1 MCLWFDL
8 YTGCFALKVSL
19 ICTTLQNKVY
29 IAWLLIF
36 SACTSPALS
45 RDDFLRNKSSDSCW
59 VTMTRQHFHPDSMTT
74 STDCS
79 QTSCRVC
86 QLLVT
91 WLLKFHMT
99 FANTTRLYI
108 ETTPLTLSILDMDVA
123 FYTSLMFSNAH
134 HALSQCNT
142 RLRFLFVNNK
152 YLFLWYLAP
161 TMSGVTSPTKQ
172 EKEFVNLNLY
182 TQLLL

>member
-8 YTGCFALKVSL
+8 YIQVFRFKVSL
-19 ICTTLQNKVY
+19 ICTTLQNMVY
-29 IAWLLIF
+29 IAWLNLIF
-36 SACTSPALS
+36 SACTSLALS

-59 VTMTRQHFHPDSMTT
+59 VAMTRQHFHPDPMTI

-79 QTSCRVC
+79 QTSCRVW
-86 QLLVT
+86 QLPVT
-91 WLLKFHMT
+91 WLQKFHMT

-108 ETTPLTLSILDMDVA
+108 ETTWLTLSILDMDVA

-142 RLRFLFVNNK
+142 RLSFLLFVNNK
-152 YLFLWYLAP
+152 
-161 TMSGVTSPTKQ
+161 
-172 EKEFVNLNLY
+172 
-182 TQLLL
+182 